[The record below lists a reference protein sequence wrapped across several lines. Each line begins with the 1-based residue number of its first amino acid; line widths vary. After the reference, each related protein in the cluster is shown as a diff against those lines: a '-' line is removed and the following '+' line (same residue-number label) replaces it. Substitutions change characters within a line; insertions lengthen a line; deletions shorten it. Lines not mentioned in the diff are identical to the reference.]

1 VNEFA
6 PLSGLIGGA
15 MLGAAASALVLLS
28 GRVAGISGIVAG
40 TFRARGIEL
49 GWRAA
54 FVLGLVLGP
63 LVVAFVGGAPVVV
76 RVPASATG
84 LVLAGLL
91 VGFGARLGGGCTS
104 GHGVCGI
111 SRLSPRSLVATAI
124 FIVAG
129 MAVVFV
135 VRHVLGLPT
144 WP

>member
-1 VNEFA
+1 
-6 PLSGLIGGA
+6 

-28 GRVAGISGIVAG
+28 GRVAGISGILAG
-40 TFRARGIEL
+40 SLRARGLEL

-63 LVVAFVGGAPVVV
+63 LVVAFVYGAPVPV
-76 RVPASATG
+76 RVPASAMG
-84 LVLAGLL
+84 LVVAGLL

-111 SRLSPRSLVATAI
+111 SRLSPRSLVATVV

-129 MAVVFV
+129 MAVVFA
-135 VRHVLGLPT
+135 VRHVLGVPT